1 MPIQDFVVLMPIQD
15 FVIYGGTLS
24 SAIEPF
30 YNADIFFFR
39 NKLIA
44 KHTNTLITLSHQAH
58 THFYC

>member
-1 MPIQDFVVLMPIQD
+1 MPIQD

-30 YNADIFFFR
+30 YNADIIFFFR

-44 KHTNTLITLSHQAH
+44 KHTNALITLSHQAY

>member
-1 MPIQDFVVLMPIQD
+1 MPIED